1 MNTDQQVLHLKKMIQ
16 IARRQLGLD
25 EGTYRAMLQ
34 EMTGKDSTTQMTLS
48 ELECVKKRLMQA
60 GFNVQPSEKT
70 VKKFGARPRG
80 AQDKHAL
87 TAKIEALL
95 TESGRAWN
103 YAHGCAKRMFGIDR
117 VEWCSPDQLW
127 RIVAAL
133 EKDKTRRIKR
143 EAQNPAS

>member
-1 MNTDQQVLHLKKMIQ
+1 MNTDQQMLHLKKMIQ

-34 EMTGKDSTTQMTLS
+34 EMTGKDSTRTMTLL
-48 ELECVKKRLMQA
+48 ELETVKKRLVQA
-60 GFNVQPSEKT
+60 GFNVRPSEKT

-80 AQDKHAL
+80 AQDKQAL